1 MSTPET
7 QGKKAPQFSSFK
19 LAPAPQPQE
28 DCCCDSQCA
37 TAEAVPESALDARYS
52 WVVNGMDCAACA
64 RKVETAASQ
73 VAGVKQAKVLFATEK
88 LLVEADEDIRAQVEK
103 AVAAAG
109 YTLRSE
115 DEPQPEVPE
124 SHLKENLPLIAL
136 VVMMAI
142 SWGLEQFNH
151 PFGNLAFIATTL
163 VGLYPI
169 ARQALRLMKS
179 GSWFAIETARCLSAQ
194 RRKRRWCCCCF

>member
-1 MSTPET
+1 
-7 QGKKAPQFSSFK
+7 
-19 LAPAPQPQE
+19 
-28 DCCCDSQCA
+28 
-37 TAEAVPESALDARYS
+37 
-52 WVVNGMDCAACA
+52 MDCAACA

-103 AVAAAG
+103 AVTAAG

-124 SHLKENLPLIAL
+124 SRLKENLPLIAL

-142 SWGLEQFNH
+142 SWGWSSLITPSAISRLSSPRWLGYTHH
-151 PFGNLAFIATTL
+151 PPGAAPDEKRQL
-163 VGLYPI
+163 V
-169 ARQALRLMKS
+169 RH
-179 GSWFAIETARCLSAQ
+179 
-194 RRKRRWCCCCF
+194 